1 MGVFL
6 WNKALLR
13 QNPPEAKLS
22 KNKKG
27 LQWHM
32 AILDLLKGIQAGNG
46 DYKGKGSIKNIN
58 VSSQLHAAVI
68 KTESSLSAYNGE
80 LL

>member
-1 MGVFL
+1 MT
-6 WNKALLR
+6 
-13 QNPPEAKLS
+13 
-22 KNKKG
+22 
-27 LQWHM
+27 
-32 AILDLLKGIQAGNG
+32 ILESLVCLLKGIQAGNG
-46 DYKGKGSIKNIN
+46 DYKGKGSIKNTN